1 MKCAHNGK
9 SGIIYSINEDKHFG
23 EIMISI
29 FPFASS
35 VFTKLELNTSEDD
48 PENS

>member
-29 FPFASS
+29 FPFGSS